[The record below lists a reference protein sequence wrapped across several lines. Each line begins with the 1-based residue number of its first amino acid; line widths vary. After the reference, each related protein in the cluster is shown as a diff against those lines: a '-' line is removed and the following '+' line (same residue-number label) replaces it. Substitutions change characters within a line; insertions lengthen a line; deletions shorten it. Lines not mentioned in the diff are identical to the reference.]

1 MVGMPPGPTSH
12 PDAHP
17 LRVVL
22 YSHDSVGL
30 GHQRRNLAIA
40 HALSRH
46 LPELTGRPVT
56 GLLLTGV
63 ERVVGHL
70 PPAFDVVRL
79 PGIAKGG
86 AGYTPREVSVPMP
99 DLIDVRRAILS
110 GAINAF
116 APDLVVIDRHALGVD
131 EELLEPLRLLRSQ
144 NPQTQVVL
152 GLREVLDEPEVAVR
166 EWERVGTERVRSLF
180 DAIWVYG
187 DPEVTD
193 LRTTGA
199 VPEELHDLMVHTGY
213 LSVGRTTRSFLRNL
227 MQPYLL
233 TMVGG
238 GHDGADLCRVAAQA
252 AVPEG
257 MRHFVVAGPQM
268 SGEVRSEIE
277 ALAGPRTDVLDEVP
291 EGLLAIRSA
300 EAVACMAG
308 YNTVCEVL
316 STDRPALV
324 VPREAPRQEQLIR
337 AESLAR
343 TGAVDM
349 HRAGDLTPE
358 RLGDWFAEH
367 AAGTVDRRHLRRD
380 GLAEV
385 ARQAALL
392 ITTTPSATDHEELAR
407 AAV

>member
-1 MVGMPPGPTSH
+1 MENRH
-12 PDAHP
+12 PERVQATP
-17 LRVVL
+17 LRIVL

-46 LPELTGRPVT
+46 LPELAARPVT

-79 PGIAKGG
+79 PGIDKGG
-86 AGYTPREVSVPMP
+86 QGYTPREVSVPMP

-110 GAINAF
+110 GAIDAF
-116 APDLVVIDRHALGVD
+116 APDLVVVDRHAFGVD
-131 EELLEPLRLLRSQ
+131 DELLEPLRLLRSEH
-144 NPQTQVVL
+144 PGTRVVL
-152 GLREVLDEPEVAVR
+152 GLREILDEPEVAQR
-166 EWERVGTERVRSLF
+166 EWERVGSERVRELF

-187 DPEVTD
+187 DESVTD
-193 LRTTGA
+193 LRRTAA
-199 VPEELHDLMVHTGY
+199 VPEELRDLVTHTGY
-213 LSVGRTTRSFLRNL
+213 LSIGRAARDFLREL
-227 MQPYLL
+227 QRPYLL

-238 GHDGADLCRVAAQA
+238 GHDGAELCRIAAQA
-252 AVPEG
+252 EVPDG
-257 MRHFVVAGPQM
+257 MRHVVVAGPQM
-268 SGEVRSEIE
+268 SGGERAEIE
-277 ALAGPRTDVLDEVP
+277 ALAGPRTEVLDEVP

-300 EAVACMAG
+300 EAVACMGG

-337 AESLAR
+337 ARSLAR

-349 HRAGDLTPE
+349 LRTRDLTIE
-358 RLGDWFAEH
+358 SLGRWFAEH
-367 AAGTVDRRHLRRD
+367 ATGTVDRRHLRRD

-385 ARQAALL
+385 ARQAAGL
-392 ITTTPSATDHEELAR
+392 IAPSTEETLR

>member
-1 MVGMPPGPTSH
+1 MENRH
-12 PDAHP
+12 PERVQAIP

-46 LPELTGRPVT
+46 LPELAARPVT

-79 PGIAKGG
+79 PGIDKGG
-86 AGYTPREVSVPMP
+86 QGYTPREVSVPMP

-110 GAINAF
+110 GAIDAF
-116 APDLVVIDRHALGVD
+116 APDLVVVDRHAFGVD
-131 EELLEPLRLLRSQ
+131 DELLEPLRLLRSEH
-144 NPQTQVVL
+144 PGTRVVL
-152 GLREVLDEPEVAVR
+152 GLREILDEPEVAQR
-166 EWERVGTERVRSLF
+166 EWERVGSERVRELF

-187 DPEVTD
+187 DESVTD
-193 LRTTGA
+193 LRRTAA
-199 VPEELHDLMVHTGY
+199 VPEELRDLVTHTGY
-213 LSVGRTTRSFLRNL
+213 LSIGRTARDFLREL
-227 MQPYLL
+227 QRPYVL

-238 GHDGADLCRVAAQA
+238 GHDGAELCRIAAQA
-252 AVPEG
+252 EVPDG
-257 MRHFVVAGPQM
+257 MRHVVVAGPQM
-268 SGEVRSEIE
+268 SGGERAEIE
-277 ALAGPRTDVLDEVP
+277 ALAGPRTEVLDEVP

-300 EAVACMAG
+300 EAVACMGG

-337 AESLAR
+337 ARSLAR

-349 HRAGDLTPE
+349 LRTRDLTIE
-358 RLGDWFAEH
+358 SLGRWFAEH
-367 AAGTVDRRHLRRD
+367 ATGTVDRRHLRRD

-385 ARQAALL
+385 ARQAAGL
-392 ITTTPSATDHEELAR
+392 IAPSTEETLR

>member
-1 MVGMPPGPTSH
+1 MENRH
-12 PDAHP
+12 PERVQATP
-17 LRVVL
+17 LRIVL

-46 LPELTGRPVT
+46 LPELAARPVT

-63 ERVVGHL
+63 VRVVGHL

-79 PGIAKGG
+79 PGIDKGG
-86 AGYTPREVSVPMP
+86 QGYTPREVSVPMP

-110 GAINAF
+110 GALNAF
-116 APDLVVIDRHALGVD
+116 APDLVVVDRHAFGVD
-131 EELLEPLRLLRSQ
+131 DELLEPLRLLRSEH
-144 NPQTQVVL
+144 PGTRVVL
-152 GLREVLDEPEVAVR
+152 GLREILDEPEVARR
-166 EWERVGTERVRSLF
+166 EWERVGTERVRELF

-187 DPEVTD
+187 DESVTD
-193 LRTTGA
+193 LRRTAA
-199 VPEELHDLMVHTGY
+199 VPEELRDLVTHTGY
-213 LSVGRTTRSFLRNL
+213 LSIGRTARDFLREL
-227 MQPYLL
+227 QRPYLL

-238 GHDGADLCRVAAQA
+238 GHDGAELCRIAAQA
-252 AVPEG
+252 EVPDG
-257 MRHFVVAGPQM
+257 MRHVVVAGPQM
-268 SGEVRSEIE
+268 SGGERAEIE
-277 ALAGPRTDVLDEVP
+277 ALAGPRTEVLDEVP

-300 EAVACMAG
+300 EAVACMGG

-337 AESLAR
+337 ARSLAR

-349 HRAGDLTPE
+349 LRTRDLTIE
-358 RLGDWFAEH
+358 SLGRWFAEH
-367 AAGTVDRRHLRRD
+367 ATGTVDRRHLRRD

-385 ARQAALL
+385 ARQAAGL
-392 ITTTPSATDHEELAR
+392 IAPSTEETLR

>member
-1 MVGMPPGPTSH
+1 MENRH
-12 PDAHP
+12 PERVQATP
-17 LRVVL
+17 LRIVL

-46 LPELTGRPVT
+46 LPELAARPVT

-79 PGIAKGG
+79 PGIDKGG
-86 AGYTPREVSVPMP
+86 QGYTPREVSVPMP

-110 GAINAF
+110 GAIDAF
-116 APDLVVIDRHALGVD
+116 APDLVVVDRHAFGVD
-131 EELLEPLRLLRSQ
+131 DELLEPLRLLRSEH
-144 NPQTQVVL
+144 PGTRVVL
-152 GLREVLDEPEVAVR
+152 GLREILDEPEVAQR
-166 EWERVGTERVRSLF
+166 EWERVGSERVRELF

-187 DPEVTD
+187 DESVTD
-193 LRTTGA
+193 LRRTAA
-199 VPEELHDLMVHTGY
+199 VPEELRDLVTHTGY
-213 LSVGRTTRSFLRNL
+213 LSIGRTARDFLREL
-227 MQPYLL
+227 QRPYVL

-238 GHDGADLCRVAAQA
+238 GHDGAELCRIAAQA
-252 AVPEG
+252 EVPDG
-257 MRHFVVAGPQM
+257 MRHVVVAGPQM
-268 SGEVRSEIE
+268 SGGERAEIE
-277 ALAGPRTDVLDEVP
+277 ALAGPRTEVLDEVP

-300 EAVACMAG
+300 EAVACMGG

-337 AESLAR
+337 ARSLAR

-349 HRAGDLTPE
+349 LRTRDLTIE
-358 RLGDWFAEH
+358 SLGRWFAEH
-367 AAGTVDRRHLRRD
+367 ATGTVDRRHLRRD

-385 ARQAALL
+385 ARQAAGL
-392 ITTTPSATDHEELAR
+392 IAPSTEETLR

>member
-1 MVGMPPGPTSH
+1 MENRH
-12 PDAHP
+12 PERVQATP
-17 LRVVL
+17 LRIVL

-46 LPELTGRPVT
+46 LPELAARPVT

-79 PGIAKGG
+79 PGIDKGG
-86 AGYTPREVSVPMP
+86 QGYTPREVSVPMP

-110 GAINAF
+110 GAIDAF
-116 APDLVVIDRHALGVD
+116 APDLVVVDRHAFGVD
-131 EELLEPLRLLRSQ
+131 DELLEPLRLLRSEH
-144 NPQTQVVL
+144 PGTRVVL
-152 GLREVLDEPEVAVR
+152 GLREILDEPEVAQR
-166 EWERVGTERVRSLF
+166 EWERVGSERVRELF

-187 DPEVTD
+187 DESVTD
-193 LRTTGA
+193 LRRTAA
-199 VPEELHDLMVHTGY
+199 VPEELRDLVTHTGY
-213 LSVGRTTRSFLRNL
+213 LSIGRTARDFLREL
-227 MQPYLL
+227 QRPYLL

-238 GHDGADLCRVAAQA
+238 GHDGAELCRIAAQA
-252 AVPEG
+252 EVPDG
-257 MRHFVVAGPQM
+257 MRHVVVAGPQM
-268 SGEVRSEIE
+268 SGGERAEIE
-277 ALAGPRTDVLDEVP
+277 ALAGPRTEVLDEVP

-300 EAVACMAG
+300 EAVACMGG

-337 AESLAR
+337 ARSLAR

-349 HRAGDLTPE
+349 LRTRDLTIE
-358 RLGDWFAEH
+358 SLGRWFAEH
-367 AAGTVDRRHLRRD
+367 ATGTVDRRHLRRD

-385 ARQAALL
+385 ARQAAGL
-392 ITTTPSATDHEELAR
+392 IAPSTEETLR

>member
-1 MVGMPPGPTSH
+1 MENRH
-12 PDAHP
+12 PERVQATP
-17 LRVVL
+17 LRIVL

-46 LPELTGRPVT
+46 LPELAARPVT

-79 PGIAKGG
+79 PGIDKGG
-86 AGYTPREVSVPMP
+86 QGYTPREVSVPMP

-110 GAINAF
+110 GAIDAF
-116 APDLVVIDRHALGVD
+116 APDLVVVDRHAFGVD
-131 EELLEPLRLLRSQ
+131 DELLEPLRLLRSEH
-144 NPQTQVVL
+144 PGTRVVL
-152 GLREVLDEPEVAVR
+152 GLREILDEPEVAQR
-166 EWERVGTERVRSLF
+166 EWERVGSERVRELF

-187 DPEVTD
+187 DESVTD
-193 LRTTGA
+193 LRRTAA
-199 VPEELHDLMVHTGY
+199 VPEELRDLVTHTGY
-213 LSVGRTTRSFLRNL
+213 LSIGRTARDFLREL
-227 MQPYLL
+227 QRPYLL

-238 GHDGADLCRVAAQA
+238 GHDGAELCRIAAQA
-252 AVPEG
+252 EVPDG
-257 MRHFVVAGPQM
+257 MRHVVVAGPQM
-268 SGEVRSEIE
+268 SGGERAEIE
-277 ALAGPRTDVLDEVP
+277 ALAGPRTEVLDEVP

-300 EAVACMAG
+300 EAVACMGG

-337 AESLAR
+337 ARSLAR

-349 HRAGDLTPE
+349 LRTRDLSTE
-358 RLGDWFAEH
+358 SLGRWFAEH
-367 AAGTVDRRHLRRD
+367 ATGTVDRRHLRRD

-385 ARQAALL
+385 ARQAAGL
-392 ITTTPSATDHEELAR
+392 IAPSTEETLR

>member
-1 MVGMPPGPTSH
+1 MENRH
-12 PDAHP
+12 PERVQATP
-17 LRVVL
+17 LRIVL

-46 LPELTGRPVT
+46 LPELAARPVT

-79 PGIAKGG
+79 PGIDKGG
-86 AGYTPREVSVPMP
+86 QGYTPREVSVPMP

-110 GAINAF
+110 GAIDAF
-116 APDLVVIDRHALGVD
+116 APDLVVVDRHAFGVD
-131 EELLEPLRLLRSQ
+131 DELLEPLRLLRSEH
-144 NPQTQVVL
+144 PGTRVVL
-152 GLREVLDEPEVAVR
+152 GLREILDEPEVVQR
-166 EWERVGTERVRSLF
+166 EWERVGSERVRELF

-187 DPEVTD
+187 DESVTD
-193 LRTTGA
+193 LRRTAA
-199 VPEELHDLMVHTGY
+199 VPEELRDLVTHTGY
-213 LSVGRTTRSFLRNL
+213 LSIGRTARDFLREL
-227 MQPYLL
+227 QRPYLL

-238 GHDGADLCRVAAQA
+238 GHDGAELCRIAAQA
-252 AVPEG
+252 EVPDG
-257 MRHFVVAGPQM
+257 MRHVVVAGPQM
-268 SGEVRSEIE
+268 SGGERAEIE
-277 ALAGPRTDVLDEVP
+277 ALAGPRTEVLDEVP

-300 EAVACMAG
+300 EAVACMGG

-337 AESLAR
+337 ARSLAR

-349 HRAGDLTPE
+349 LRTRDLTIE
-358 RLGDWFAEH
+358 SLGRWFAEH
-367 AAGTVDRRHLRRD
+367 ATGTVDRRHLRRD

-385 ARQAALL
+385 ARQAAGL
-392 ITTTPSATDHEELAR
+392 IAPSTEETLR

>member
-1 MVGMPPGPTSH
+1 MENRH
-12 PDAHP
+12 PERVQATP
-17 LRVVL
+17 LRIVL

-46 LPELTGRPVT
+46 LPELAARSVT

-79 PGIAKGG
+79 PGIDKGG
-86 AGYTPREVSVPMP
+86 QGYTPREVSVPMP

-110 GAINAF
+110 GAIDAF
-116 APDLVVIDRHALGVD
+116 APDLVVVDRHAFGVD
-131 EELLEPLRLLRSQ
+131 DELLEPLRLLRSEH
-144 NPQTQVVL
+144 PGTRVVL
-152 GLREVLDEPEVAVR
+152 GLREILDEPEVAQR
-166 EWERVGTERVRSLF
+166 EWERVGSERVRELF

-187 DPEVTD
+187 DESVTD
-193 LRTTGA
+193 LRRTAA
-199 VPEELHDLMVHTGY
+199 VPEELRDLVTHTGY
-213 LSVGRTTRSFLRNL
+213 LSIGRTARDFLREL
-227 MQPYLL
+227 QRPYLL

-238 GHDGADLCRVAAQA
+238 GHDGAELCRIAAQA
-252 AVPEG
+252 EVPDG
-257 MRHFVVAGPQM
+257 MRHVVVAGPQM
-268 SGEVRSEIE
+268 SGGERAEIE
-277 ALAGPRTDVLDEVP
+277 ALAGPRTEVLDEVP

-300 EAVACMAG
+300 EAVACMGG

-337 AESLAR
+337 ARSLAR

-349 HRAGDLTPE
+349 LRTRDLTIE
-358 RLGDWFAEH
+358 SLGRWFAEH
-367 AAGTVDRRHLRRD
+367 ATGTVDRRHLRRD

-385 ARQAALL
+385 ARQAAGL
-392 ITTTPSATDHEELAR
+392 IAPSTEETLR

>member
-1 MVGMPPGPTSH
+1 MENRH
-12 PDAHP
+12 PERVQATP
-17 LRVVL
+17 LRIVL

-46 LPELTGRPVT
+46 LPELAARPVT

-79 PGIAKGG
+79 PGIDKGG
-86 AGYTPREVSVPMP
+86 HGYTPREVSVPMP

-110 GAINAF
+110 GAIDAF
-116 APDLVVIDRHALGVD
+116 APDLVVVDRHAFGVD
-131 EELLEPLRLLRSQ
+131 DELLEPLRLLRSEH
-144 NPQTQVVL
+144 PGTRVVL
-152 GLREVLDEPEVAVR
+152 GLREILDEPEVAQR
-166 EWERVGTERVRSLF
+166 EWERVGSERVRELF

-187 DPEVTD
+187 DESVTD
-193 LRTTGA
+193 LRRTAA
-199 VPEELHDLMVHTGY
+199 VPEELRDLVTHTGY
-213 LSVGRTTRSFLRNL
+213 LSIGRTARDFLREL
-227 MQPYLL
+227 QRPYLL

-238 GHDGADLCRVAAQA
+238 GHDGAELCRIAAQA
-252 AVPEG
+252 EVPDG
-257 MRHFVVAGPQM
+257 MRHVVVAGPQM
-268 SGEVRSEIE
+268 SGGERAEIE
-277 ALAGPRTDVLDEVP
+277 ALAGPRTEVLDEVP

-300 EAVACMAG
+300 EAVACMGG

-337 AESLAR
+337 ARSLAR

-349 HRAGDLTPE
+349 LRTRDLTIE
-358 RLGDWFAEH
+358 SLGRWFAEH
-367 AAGTVDRRHLRRD
+367 ATGTVDRRHLRRD

-385 ARQAALL
+385 ARQAAGL
-392 ITTTPSATDHEELAR
+392 IAPSTEETLR

>member
-1 MVGMPPGPTSH
+1 MENRH
-12 PDAHP
+12 PERVQATP
-17 LRVVL
+17 LRIVL

-46 LPELTGRPVT
+46 LPELAARPVT

-79 PGIAKGG
+79 PGIDKGG
-86 AGYTPREVSVPMP
+86 QGYTPREVSVPMP

-110 GAINAF
+110 GAIDAF
-116 APDLVVIDRHALGVD
+116 APDLVVVDRHAFGVD
-131 EELLEPLRLLRSQ
+131 DELLEPLRLLRSEH
-144 NPQTQVVL
+144 PGTRVVL
-152 GLREVLDEPEVAVR
+152 GLREILDEPEVAQR
-166 EWERVGTERVRSLF
+166 EWERVGSERVRELF

-187 DPEVTD
+187 DESVTD
-193 LRTTGA
+193 LRRTAA
-199 VPEELHDLMVHTGY
+199 VPEELRDLVTHTGY
-213 LSVGRTTRSFLRNL
+213 LSIGRTARDFLREL
-227 MQPYLL
+227 QRPYVL

-238 GHDGADLCRVAAQA
+238 GHDGAELCRIAAQA
-252 AVPEG
+252 DVPDG
-257 MRHFVVAGPQM
+257 MRHVVVAGPQM
-268 SGEVRSEIE
+268 SGGERAEIE
-277 ALAGPRTDVLDEVP
+277 ALAGPRTEVLDEVP

-300 EAVACMAG
+300 EAVACMGG

-337 AESLAR
+337 ARSLAR

-349 HRAGDLTPE
+349 LRTRDLTIE
-358 RLGDWFAEH
+358 SLGRWFAEH
-367 AAGTVDRRHLRRD
+367 ATGTVDRRHLRRD

-385 ARQAALL
+385 ARQAAGL
-392 ITTTPSATDHEELAR
+392 IAPSTEETLR

>member
-1 MVGMPPGPTSH
+1 MENRH
-12 PDAHP
+12 PERVQATP
-17 LRVVL
+17 LRIVL

-46 LPELTGRPVT
+46 LPELAARPVT

-79 PGIAKGG
+79 PGIDKGG
-86 AGYTPREVSVPMP
+86 QGYTPREVSVPMP

-110 GAINAF
+110 GAIDAF
-116 APDLVVIDRHALGVD
+116 APDLVVVDRHAFGVD
-131 EELLEPLRLLRSQ
+131 DELLEPLRLLRSEH
-144 NPQTQVVL
+144 PGTRVVL
-152 GLREVLDEPEVAVR
+152 GLREILDEPEVAQR
-166 EWERVGTERVRSLF
+166 EWERVGSERVRELF

-187 DPEVTD
+187 DESVTD
-193 LRTTGA
+193 LRRTAA
-199 VPEELHDLMVHTGY
+199 VPEELRDLVTHTGY
-213 LSVGRTTRSFLRNL
+213 LSIGRTARDFLREL
-227 MQPYLL
+227 QRPYLL

-238 GHDGADLCRVAAQA
+238 GHDGAELCRIAAQA
-252 AVPEG
+252 EVPDG
-257 MRHFVVAGPQM
+257 MRHVVVAGPQM
-268 SGEVRSEIE
+268 SGAERAEIE
-277 ALAGPRTDVLDEVP
+277 ALAGPRTEVLDEVP

-300 EAVACMAG
+300 EAVACMGG

-337 AESLAR
+337 ARSLAR

-349 HRAGDLTPE
+349 LRTRDLTIE
-358 RLGDWFAEH
+358 SLGRWFAEH
-367 AAGTVDRRHLRRD
+367 ATGTVDRRHLRRD

-385 ARQAALL
+385 ARQAAGL
-392 ITTTPSATDHEELAR
+392 IAPSTEETLR

>member
-1 MVGMPPGPTSH
+1 METRPATRT
-12 PDAHP
+12 DATP

-40 HALSRH
+40 HALSEQ

-86 AGYTPREVSVPMP
+86 QGYTPREVDVPMP

-116 APDLVVIDRHALGVD
+116 APDLVVVDRHAFGVD
-131 EELLEPLRLLRSQ
+131 EELLAPLQRLRAEH
-144 NPQTQVVL
+144 PEAQVVL

-166 EWERVGTERVRSLF
+166 EWERVGIERVRSLF

-187 DPEVTD
+187 DEEVTD
-193 LRTTGA
+193 LGATGA
-199 VPEELHDLMVHTGY
+199 LPEELHDLMVHTGY
-213 LSVGRTTRSFLRNL
+213 LSLGRTTRCFLRNL

-238 GHDGADLCRVAAQA
+238 GHDGADLCRAAAQA
-252 AVPEG
+252 EVPEG

-268 SGEVRSEIE
+268 AGQVRTEIE
-277 ALAGPRTDVLDEVP
+277 ALAGPRTEVLDEVP

-300 EAVACMAG
+300 EAVACMGG

-337 AESLAR
+337 AEALAR

-349 HRAGDLTPE
+349 LRVQDLTPE
-358 RLGDWFAEH
+358 ALGAWFAEH
-367 AAGTVDRRHLRRD
+367 AADSVDRRHLRRD

-385 ARQAALL
+385 ARQAARL
-392 ITTTPSATDHEELAR
+392 IATTRTEETLS

>member
-1 MVGMPPGPTSH
+1 MENRH
-12 PDAHP
+12 PERVQATP
-17 LRVVL
+17 LRIVL

-46 LPELTGRPVT
+46 LPELAARPVT

-79 PGIAKGG
+79 PGIDKGG
-86 AGYTPREVSVPMP
+86 QGYTPREVSVPMP

-110 GAINAF
+110 GAIDAF
-116 APDLVVIDRHALGVD
+116 APDLVVVDRHAFGVD
-131 EELLEPLRLLRSQ
+131 DELLEPLRLLRSEH
-144 NPQTQVVL
+144 PGTRVVL
-152 GLREVLDEPEVAVR
+152 GLREILDEPEVAQR
-166 EWERVGTERVRSLF
+166 EWERVGSERVRELF

-187 DPEVTD
+187 DESVTD
-193 LRTTGA
+193 LRRTAA
-199 VPEELHDLMVHTGY
+199 VPEELRDLVTHTGY
-213 LSVGRTTRSFLRNL
+213 LSIGRTARDFLREL
-227 MQPYLL
+227 QRPYLL

-238 GHDGADLCRVAAQA
+238 GHDGAELCRIAAQA
-252 AVPEG
+252 DVPDG
-257 MRHFVVAGPQM
+257 MRHVVVAGPQM
-268 SGEVRSEIE
+268 SGGERAEIE
-277 ALAGPRTDVLDEVP
+277 ALAGPRTEVLDEVP

-300 EAVACMAG
+300 EAVACMGG

-337 AESLAR
+337 ARSLAR

-349 HRAGDLTPE
+349 LRTRDLTIE
-358 RLGDWFAEH
+358 SLGRWFAEH
-367 AAGTVDRRHLRRD
+367 ATGTVDRRHLRRD

-385 ARQAALL
+385 ARQAAGL
-392 ITTTPSATDHEELAR
+392 IAPSTEETLR

>member
-1 MVGMPPGPTSH
+1 MENRH
-12 PDAHP
+12 PERVQATP
-17 LRVVL
+17 LRIVL

-46 LPELTGRPVT
+46 LPELAARPVT

-79 PGIAKGG
+79 PGIDKGG
-86 AGYTPREVSVPMP
+86 QGYTPREVSVPMP

-116 APDLVVIDRHALGVD
+116 APDLVVVDRHAFGVD
-131 EELLEPLRLLRSQ
+131 DELLEPLRLLRSEH
-144 NPQTQVVL
+144 PGTRVVL
-152 GLREVLDEPEVAVR
+152 GLREILDEPEVAQR
-166 EWERVGTERVRSLF
+166 EWERVGSERVRELF

-187 DPEVTD
+187 DESVTD
-193 LRTTGA
+193 LRRTAA
-199 VPEELHDLMVHTGY
+199 VPEELRDLVTHTGY
-213 LSVGRTTRSFLRNL
+213 LSIGRTARDFLREL
-227 MQPYLL
+227 QRPYLL

-238 GHDGADLCRVAAQA
+238 GHDGAELCRIAAQA
-252 AVPEG
+252 EVPDG
-257 MRHFVVAGPQM
+257 MRHVVVAGPQM
-268 SGEVRSEIE
+268 SGGERAEIE
-277 ALAGPRTDVLDEVP
+277 ALAGPRTEVLDEVP

-300 EAVACMAG
+300 EAVACMGG

-337 AESLAR
+337 ARSLAR

-349 HRAGDLTPE
+349 LRTRDLTIE
-358 RLGDWFAEH
+358 SLGRWFAEH
-367 AAGTVDRRHLRRD
+367 ATGTVDRRHLRRD

-385 ARQAALL
+385 ARQAAGL
-392 ITTTPSATDHEELAR
+392 IAPSTEETLR

>member
-1 MVGMPPGPTSH
+1 MENRH
-12 PDAHP
+12 PERVQAIP

-46 LPELTGRPVT
+46 LPELAARPVT

-79 PGIAKGG
+79 PGIDKGG
-86 AGYTPREVSVPMP
+86 QGYTPREVSVPMP

-116 APDLVVIDRHALGVD
+116 APDLVVVDRHAFGVD
-131 EELLEPLRLLRSQ
+131 DELLEPLRLLRSEH
-144 NPQTQVVL
+144 PGTRVVL
-152 GLREVLDEPEVAVR
+152 GLREILDEPEVAQR
-166 EWERVGTERVRSLF
+166 EWERVGSERVRELF

-187 DPEVTD
+187 DESVTD
-193 LRTTGA
+193 LRRTAA
-199 VPEELHDLMVHTGY
+199 VPEELRDLVTHTGY
-213 LSVGRTTRSFLRNL
+213 LSIGRTARDFLREL
-227 MQPYLL
+227 QRPYLL

-238 GHDGADLCRVAAQA
+238 GHDGAELCRIAAQA
-252 AVPEG
+252 EVPDG
-257 MRHFVVAGPQM
+257 MRHVVVAGPQM
-268 SGEVRSEIE
+268 SGGERAEIE
-277 ALAGPRTDVLDEVP
+277 ALAGPRTEVLDEVP

-300 EAVACMAG
+300 EAVACMGG

-337 AESLAR
+337 ARSLAR

-349 HRAGDLTPE
+349 LRTRDLTIE
-358 RLGDWFAEH
+358 SLGRWFAEH
-367 AAGTVDRRHLRRD
+367 ATGTVDRRHLRRD

-385 ARQAALL
+385 ARQAAGL
-392 ITTTPSATDHEELAR
+392 IAPSTEETLR

>member
-1 MVGMPPGPTSH
+1 MENRHPGRVQAT
-12 PDAHP
+12 P

-46 LPELTGRPVT
+46 LPELAARPVT

-79 PGIAKGG
+79 PGIDKGG
-86 AGYTPREVSVPMP
+86 QGYTPREVSVPMP

-110 GAINAF
+110 GAIDAF
-116 APDLVVIDRHALGVD
+116 APDLVVVDRHAFGVD
-131 EELLEPLRLLRSQ
+131 DELLEPLRLLRSEH
-144 NPQTQVVL
+144 PGTRVVL
-152 GLREVLDEPEVAVR
+152 GLREILDEPEVAQR
-166 EWERVGTERVRSLF
+166 EWERVGSERVRELF

-187 DPEVTD
+187 DESVTD
-193 LRTTGA
+193 LRRTAA
-199 VPEELHDLMVHTGY
+199 VPEELRDLVTHTGY
-213 LSVGRTTRSFLRNL
+213 LSIGRTARDFLREL
-227 MQPYLL
+227 QRPYLL

-238 GHDGADLCRVAAQA
+238 GHDGAELCRIAAQA
-252 AVPEG
+252 EVPDG
-257 MRHFVVAGPQM
+257 MRHVVVAGPQM
-268 SGEVRSEIE
+268 SGAERAEIE
-277 ALAGPRTDVLDEVP
+277 ALAGPRTEVLDEVP

-300 EAVACMAG
+300 EAVACMGG

-337 AESLAR
+337 ARSLAR

-349 HRAGDLTPE
+349 LRTRDLTIE
-358 RLGDWFAEH
+358 SLGRWFAEH
-367 AAGTVDRRHLRRD
+367 ATGTVDRRHLRRD

-385 ARQAALL
+385 ARQAAGL
-392 ITTTPSATDHEELAR
+392 IAPSTEETLR

>member
-1 MVGMPPGPTSH
+1 MENRH
-12 PDAHP
+12 PERVQATP
-17 LRVVL
+17 LRIVL

-46 LPELTGRPVT
+46 LPELAARPVT

-79 PGIAKGG
+79 PGIDKGG
-86 AGYTPREVSVPMP
+86 QGYTPREVSVPMP

-110 GAINAF
+110 GALNAF
-116 APDLVVIDRHALGVD
+116 APDLVVVDRHAFGVD
-131 EELLEPLRLLRSQ
+131 DELLEPLRLLRSKH
-144 NPQTQVVL
+144 TGTRVVL
-152 GLREVLDEPEVAVR
+152 GLREILDEPEVAQR
-166 EWERVGTERVRSLF
+166 EWERVGTERVRELF

-187 DPEVTD
+187 DESVTD
-193 LRTTGA
+193 LRRTAA
-199 VPEELHDLMVHTGY
+199 VPEELRDLVTHTGY
-213 LSVGRTTRSFLRNL
+213 LSIGRTARDFLREL
-227 MQPYLL
+227 QRPYLL

-238 GHDGADLCRVAAQA
+238 GHDGAELCRIAAQA
-252 AVPEG
+252 EVPDG
-257 MRHFVVAGPQM
+257 MRHVVVAGPQM
-268 SGEVRSEIE
+268 SGGERAEIE
-277 ALAGPRTDVLDEVP
+277 ALAGPRTEVLDEVP

-300 EAVACMAG
+300 EAVACMGG

-337 AESLAR
+337 ARALAR

-349 HRAGDLTPE
+349 LRTRDLTTE
-358 RLGDWFAEH
+358 SLGRWFAEH
-367 AAGTVDRRHLRRD
+367 ATGTVDRRHLRRD

-385 ARQAALL
+385 ARQAAGL
-392 ITTTPSATDHEELAR
+392 IAPSTEEILR